1 MFDPNM
7 RSLAQA
13 CAAASNWLWNF
24 LISRFTPQMFTAMGY
39 GVYFFFA
46 SLMICSIFFVYFH
59 IPETKGVPLES
70 MDQLFDIKPVWRAH
84 QQMVA
89 QLREDEERFRHDVE
103 AAGIDL
109 GKVRS
114 EQVEDTAAQ
123 PKYT

>member
-24 LISRFTPQMFTAMGY
+24 LISRFTPQMFAAMGY

-46 SLMICSIFFVYFH
+46 SLMILSIIFVYFL

-84 QQMVA
+84 GQMLA
-89 QLREDEERFRHDVE
+89 QLREDEERFRNDVE
-103 AAGIDL
+103 AAGIDM
-109 GKVRS
+109 GKVRP
-114 EQVEDTAAQ
+114 EQVEDSAAE
-123 PKYT
+123 PKYA